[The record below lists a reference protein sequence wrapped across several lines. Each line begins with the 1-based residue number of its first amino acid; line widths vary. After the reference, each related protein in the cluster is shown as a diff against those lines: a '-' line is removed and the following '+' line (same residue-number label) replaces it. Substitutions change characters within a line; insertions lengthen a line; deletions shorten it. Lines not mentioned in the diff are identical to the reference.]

1 MAQQKSSPIRVALEA
16 LLPRK
21 RVRDVARESGAV
33 QRERKID
40 IGALVWTLVLGFAAG
55 KARTLA
61 GLRRAFEQ
69 ATGVH
74 VVPSAF
80 YDRFTLGLVR
90 LMKRLVADVMSSLV
104 PPAYAYAFGGTLA
117 AFREVLVA
125 DSTVIRLHDLLAR
138 AFPACRTNHTLAAAK
153 LHVVYNVAAAGM
165 HSIRLTS
172 ERVHDGPVLRAG
184 RWVRD
189 RLMLFDLGYYRF
201 QLFDCIRRQ
210 GGFFVSRLK
219 ERANPIITAV
229 HRRWRGRSVPLV
241 GEHLQDV
248 LARLQRQSL
257 DVEVEVQFQRRTYGG
272 HRSTDRARFRLVGV
286 RNTQTGRYHLYLTNI
301 PVEVLSPEEIAAVYS
316 ARWIVELLFR
326 EMKAS
331 YRLEDMPSAKR
342 AVVETLIYAT
352 ILTLAASRALH
363 AALARRLR
371 CRRRERLPVERWA
384 IVFAKVADQLLA
396 VVAGPASE
404 RRVLAKRALRF
415 LEHEAVDPNVTRLLL
430 LKRVVHANTH
440 TVLRK
445 VA

>member
-1 MAQQKSSPIRVALEA
+1 MAPRKSNPIRDALES

-21 RVRDVARESGAV
+21 RVRDAARETRAM
-33 QRERKID
+33 QRERKIE
-40 IGALVWTLVLGFAAG
+40 ITAFVWTLVLGFAAG
-55 KARTLA
+55 TERTLA
-61 GLRRAFEQ
+61 GLRRSFEQ

-80 YDRFTLGLVR
+80 YDRFTTGRVR
-90 LMKRLVADVMSSLV
+90 LMKRLVADVMGSLV
-104 PPAYAYAFGGTLA
+104 PSAYSFGGTLA

-219 ERANPIITAV
+219 ERANPVITTV

-241 GEHLQDV
+241 GERLQDV

-257 DVEVEVQFQRRTYGG
+257 DVEVEVQLRHRPYAG
-272 HRSTDRARFRLVGV
+272 HRSTARARFRLVGV
-286 RNTQTGRYHLYLTNI
+286 RDTQSRRYHLYVTNI
-301 PVEVLSPEEIAAVYS
+301 APDVLSPEEIVAVYS
-316 ARWIVELLFR
+316 ARWVVELLFR

-342 AVVETLIYAT
+342 PVVEALIYAT

-363 AALARRLR
+363 TALARRLR
-371 CRRRERLPVERWA
+371 RCAARLPVERWA
-384 IVFAKVADQLLA
+384 IVYAHVADQLLA
-396 VVAGPASE
+396 AVAGPAGE
-404 RRVLAKRALRF
+404 REVVAKRALRF
-415 LEHEAVDPNVTRLLL
+415 LEHEAVDPNVTRLHL
-430 LKRVVHANTH
+430 LKRVVRGDAH
-440 TVLRK
+440 TTLPK

>member
-1 MAQQKSSPIRVALEA
+1 MAQKKSIPIRDALES

-21 RVRDVARESGAV
+21 RVRRAARESGAV

-40 IGALVWTLVLGFAAG
+40 IGAFVWTLVLGFGAG
-55 KARTLA
+55 TERTLA
-61 GLRRAFEQ
+61 GLRRAFER

-80 YDRFTLGLVR
+80 YDRFTPGLVR
-90 LMKRLVADVMSSLV
+90 LMKRLVADVMGSLV
-104 PPAYAYAFGGTLA
+104 PSAYAFGGTLA

-153 LHVVYNVAAAGM
+153 LHVVYNVAGAGM

-210 GGFFVSRLK
+210 GGYFVSRLK
-219 ERANPIITAV
+219 ERANPVITAV

-241 GEHLQDV
+241 GERLQDV
-248 LARLQRQSL
+248 LARLQRQAL

-272 HRSTDRARFRLVGV
+272 RRSTARARFRLVGV
-286 RNTQTGRYHLYLTNI
+286 RDTQTGRCHLYLTNI
-301 PVEVLSPEEIAAVYS
+301 APEVLSPEEIAAVYS
-316 ARWIVELLFR
+316 ARWVVELLFR
-326 EMKAS
+326 EMKAA

-342 AVVETLIYAT
+342 PVVEALIYAT

-371 CRRRERLPVERWA
+371 RRHRQDRFPVERWA
-384 IVFAKVADQLLA
+384 IVFAVVADQLLA

-404 RRVLAKRALRF
+404 RQALAKRALRF
-415 LEHEAVDPNVTRLLL
+415 LEHEAVDPNVKRRHLLQ
-430 LKRVVHANTH
+430 RAIDGDSHERAG
-440 TVLRK
+440 R
-445 VA
+445 AP

>member
-1 MAQQKSSPIRVALEA
+1 MAQQKSSPIRVALES
-16 LLPRK
+16 LLSRR

-40 IGALVWTLVLGFAAG
+40 IGAFVWTLVLGFAAG
-55 KARTLA
+55 KERTLA

-104 PPAYAYAFGGTLA
+104 PPAYAFGGTLA

-241 GEHLQDV
+241 GERLQDV
-248 LARLQRQSL
+248 LARLQRRSL
-257 DVEVEVQFQRRTYGG
+257 DVEVEVQFQRHSYGG
-272 HRSTDRARFRLVGV
+272 HRSTARARFRLVGV
-286 RNTQTGRYHLYLTNI
+286 RDAQSGRYHLYLTNV
-301 PVEVLSPEEIAAVYS
+301 PVEVLAPEEIAAVYS
-316 ARWIVELLFR
+316 ARWVVELLFR
-326 EMKAS
+326 EMKAT

-342 AVVETLIYAT
+342 PVVETLIYAT
-352 ILTLAASRALH
+352 ILTLAASRTLH
-363 AALARRLR
+363 AALRRRLR
-371 CRRRERLPVERWA
+371 GQRERLPVERWA
-384 IVFAKVADQLLA
+384 IVFADVADQLLA
-396 VVAGPASE
+396 VVAGPAGE
-404 RRVLAKRALRF
+404 REVLARRALRF
-415 LEHEAVDPNVTRLLL
+415 LEHEAVDPNVKRRHL
-430 LKRVVHANTH
+430 LKRVIHPECH
-440 TVLRK
+440 ELLRR

>member
-1 MAQQKSSPIRVALEA
+1 MAHQKSSPIRVALES

-21 RVRDVARESGAV
+21 RVRALARESGAM
-33 QRERKID
+33 QRERKIE
-40 IGALVWTLVLGFAAG
+40 ITAFVWTLVLGFAAG
-55 KARTLA
+55 TERTLA

-80 YDRFTLGLVR
+80 YDRFTAGLVR
-90 LMKRLVADVMSSLV
+90 LMKRLVADVMDDLV
-104 PPAYAYAFGGTLA
+104 PSAHAFGGTLA

-165 HSIRLTS
+165 QSIRLTS

-219 ERANPIITAV
+219 ERANPVITAV

-241 GEHLQDV
+241 GERLQDV
-248 LARLQRQSL
+248 LARLQRQAL
-257 DVEVEVQFQRRTYGG
+257 DVEVEVQFHRRTYRD
-272 HRSTDRARFRLVGV
+272 HRSTGRARFRLVGV
-286 RNTQTGRYHLYLTNI
+286 RDSQTGRYHLYLTNI
-301 PVEVLSPEEIAAVYS
+301 PTEVLAPEEIAAVYS

-326 EMKAS
+326 EMKAT

-342 AVVETLIYAT
+342 PVVETLIYAT
-352 ILTLAASRALH
+352 ILTLAASRTLH
-363 AALARRLR
+363 AALSRRLR
-371 CRRRERLPVERWA
+371 GQRERLPVERWA
-384 IVFAKVADQLLA
+384 IVFAEVADQLLA
-396 VVAGPASE
+396 VVAGPAGE
-404 RRVLAKRALRF
+404 RKVVARRALRF
-415 LEHEAVDPNVTRLLL
+415 LEHEAVDPNVKRRHL
-430 LKRVVHANTH
+430 LKRVIHAGGH
-440 TVLRK
+440 EPLRK
-445 VA
+445 AA

>member
-1 MAQQKSSPIRVALEA
+1 MARQKSNPIRVALES
-16 LLPRK
+16 LLPRQH
-21 RVRDVARESGAV
+21 VRAAARESGAV
-33 QRERKID
+33 RRERKID
-40 IGALVWTLVLGFAAG
+40 IGAFVWTLVLGFAAG
-55 KARTLA
+55 KERTLA

-69 ATGVH
+69 ATGVQ
-74 VVPSAF
+74 VVSSAF
-80 YDRFTLGLVR
+80 YDRFTAGLVR

-104 PPAYAYAFGGTLA
+104 PPAYAFGGTLA

-138 AFPACRTNHTLAAAK
+138 AFPACRTNHTQAAAK

-257 DVEVEVQFQRRTYGG
+257 DVEVEVQFQRHSYGG
-272 HRSTDRARFRLVGV
+272 HRSTAHARFRLVGV
-286 RNTQTGRYHLYLTNI
+286 RDAQSGRYHLYLTNV

-316 ARWIVELLFR
+316 ARWVVELLFR

-342 AVVETLIYAT
+342 VVVETLIYAT

-371 CRRRERLPVERWA
+371 RRGPRLPVERWG
-384 IVFAKVADQLLA
+384 IVFADVADQLLA
-396 VVAGPASE
+396 IVAGPAGE

-415 LEHEAVDPNVTRLLL
+415 LEHEAVDPNVTRRHLLQ
-430 LKRVVHANTH
+430 RVVQSSTH

-445 VA
+445 AA

>member
-1 MAQQKSSPIRVALEA
+1 MAQRKSNPIRDALDS

-21 RVRDVARESGAV
+21 VVRDVARETGAV

-40 IGALVWTLVLGFAAG
+40 IVAFVWTLVLGFAVG
-55 KARTLA
+55 TERTLA
-61 GLRRAFEQ
+61 GLRRAFEKT
-69 ATGVH
+69 TGVR

-80 YDRFTLGLVR
+80 YDRFSAGLVR
-90 LMKRLVADVMSSLV
+90 LMKRLVAEVISNLV
-104 PPAYAYAFGGTLA
+104 PPAYALGGTLA

-153 LHVVYNVAAAGM
+153 LHVVFNVTGAGM

-184 RWVRD
+184 RWIRD

-210 GGFFVSRLK
+210 GGYFVSRLK

-229 HRRWRGRSVPLV
+229 HRSWRGRSVPLV
-241 GEHLQDV
+241 GERLQDV
-248 LARLQRQSL
+248 LSRLRRQAL
-257 DVEVEVQFQRRTYGG
+257 DVEVELEFQRHTYGG
-272 HRSTDRARFRLVGV
+272 HRTTARARFRLVGV
-286 RNTQTGRYHLYLTNI
+286 LDPQTHRYHLYLTNI
-301 PVEVLSPEEIAAVYS
+301 PAETLAPEEIAAVYS
-316 ARWIVELLFR
+316 ARWIIELLFR

-342 AVVETLIYAT
+342 EVVESLIYAT
-352 ILTLAASRALH
+352 ILTLAASRALR

-371 CRRRERLPVERWA
+371 RLAHRLPTERWA
-384 IVFAKVADQLLA
+384 IVFADVADELLG
-396 VVAGPASE
+396 VVAGPAGE
-404 RRVLAKRALRF
+404 RDVLARRALRF
-415 LEHEAVDPNVTRLLL
+415 LEHEAVDPNATRPHLMT
-430 LKRVVHANTH
+430 RVMHATTH
-440 TVLRK
+440 TTVPR
-445 VA
+445 AA

>member
-1 MAQQKSSPIRVALEA
+1 VREA
-16 LLPRK
+16 
-21 RVRDVARESGAV
+21 ARESGAV
-33 QRERKID
+33 QRERKIE
-40 IGALVWTLVLGFAAG
+40 ITAFVWTLVLGFAAG
-55 KARTLA
+55 TERTLA

-80 YDRFTLGLVR
+80 YDRFTAGLVR
-90 LMKRLVADVMSSLV
+90 LMKRLVADVMDDLV
-104 PPAYAYAFGGTLA
+104 PSAYAFGGTLA

-219 ERANPIITAV
+219 ERANPVITAV

-241 GEHLQDV
+241 GERLQDV
-248 LARLQRQSL
+248 LAQLQRQVL
-257 DVEVEVQFQRRTYGG
+257 DVEVEVQFQRRSYGG
-272 HRSTDRARFRLVGV
+272 HRSTARARFRLVGV
-286 RNTQTGRYHLYLTNI
+286 RDAESGRYHLYLTNI
-301 PVEVLSPEEIAAVYS
+301 APDVLSPEEIAAVYS
-316 ARWIVELLFR
+316 ARWVVELLFR
-326 EMKAS
+326 EMKAT

-342 AVVETLIYAT
+342 PVVETLIYAT
-352 ILTLAASRALH
+352 ILTLATSRTLH
-363 AALARRLR
+363 AALSRRLR
-371 CRRRERLPVERWA
+371 GQRERLPVERWA
-384 IVFAKVADQLLA
+384 IVFAEVADQLLA
-396 VVAGPASE
+396 VVAGPAGE
-404 RRVLAKRALRF
+404 RKVVARRALRF
-415 LEHEAVDPNVTRLLL
+415 LEHEAVDPNVKRRHL
-430 LKRVVHANTH
+430 LKRVIHAGCH
-440 TVLRK
+440 EPLRK

>member
-1 MAQQKSSPIRVALEA
+1 MAQQKSNPIRVALES

-21 RVRDVARESGAV
+21 HVRAAARESGAV

-40 IGALVWTLVLGFAAG
+40 IGAFVWTLVLGFAAG
-55 KARTLA
+55 TERTLA

-80 YDRFTLGLVR
+80 YDRFNAGLVR
-90 LMKRLVADVMSSLV
+90 LMKRLVADVMSNLV
-104 PPAYAYAFGGTLA
+104 PPAYAFGGTLA

-153 LHVVYNVAAAGM
+153 LHVVFNVAAAGM

-219 ERANPIITAV
+219 ERANPTITAV

-241 GEHLQDV
+241 GERLQDV
-248 LARLQRQSL
+248 LTRLRRQAL

-272 HRSTDRARFRLVGV
+272 HRSAARARFRLVGV
-286 RNTQTGRYHLYLTNI
+286 RDTQTGRYHLYLTNI
-301 PVEVLSPEEIAAVYS
+301 PTEVLAPEEIAAVYS

-326 EMKAS
+326 EMKAT
-331 YRLEDMPSAKR
+331 YRLDDMPSAKR
-342 AVVETLIYAT
+342 PVVETLIYAT

-363 AALARRLR
+363 GVLARRLR
-371 CRRRERLPVERWA
+371 RHRERLPVERWA
-384 IVFAKVADQLLA
+384 IVFADVADQLLA
-396 VVAGPASE
+396 VVAGPAAE
-404 RRVLAKRALRF
+404 RHVLAKRALRF
-415 LEHEAVDPNVTRLLL
+415 LEHEAVDPNVKRRHL
-430 LKRVVHANTH
+430 LKRVVHADSH
-440 TVLRK
+440 TLLRR
-445 VA
+445 AA

>member
-1 MAQQKSSPIRVALEA
+1 MAQQKSSPIRAALES

-21 RVRDVARESGAV
+21 RVREMARETGAV

-40 IGALVWTLVLGFAAG
+40 IRAFVWTLVLGFAAG
-55 KARTLA
+55 KERTLA

-69 ATGVH
+69 ATGVQ
-74 VVPSAF
+74 VVSSAF
-80 YDRFTLGLVR
+80 YDRFTAGLVR
-90 LMKRLVADVMSSLV
+90 LMKRLVADVMSNLV
-104 PPAYAYAFGGTLA
+104 PPAYAFGGTLA

-241 GEHLQDV
+241 GERLQDV

-257 DVEVEVQFQRRTYGG
+257 DVEVEVQFQRHSYGG
-272 HRSTDRARFRLVGV
+272 HRSTARARFRLVGV
-286 RNTQTGRYHLYLTNI
+286 RDAKSGRYHLYLTNV

-342 AVVETLIYAT
+342 PVVEALIYAT

-371 CRRRERLPVERWA
+371 CRRERLPVERWA
-384 IVFAKVADQLLA
+384 IVFAEVADQLLA

-404 RRVLAKRALRF
+404 RMVLAKRALRF
-415 LEHEAVDPNVTRLLL
+415 LEHEAIDPNVTRLHL
-430 LKRVVHANTH
+430 LKRVVHAHAH
-440 TVLRK
+440 TMLRK

>member
-1 MAQQKSSPIRVALEA
+1 MAQQKSSPIRIALES

-21 RVRDVARESGAV
+21 RVREVARETGAV

-40 IGALVWTLVLGFAAG
+40 IGAFVWTLVLGFAAG
-55 KARTLA
+55 TERTLA

-69 ATGVH
+69 ATGVQ

-80 YDRFTLGLVR
+80 YDRFTTGLVR
-90 LMKRLVADVMSSLV
+90 LMKRLVADVMSNLV
-104 PPAYAYAFGGTLA
+104 PPAYAFGGTLA

-125 DSTVIRLHDLLAR
+125 DSTVIRLHDLLAQ

-153 LHVVYNVAAAGM
+153 LHVVYNVAAAGV

-241 GEHLQDV
+241 GERLQDV

-257 DVEVEVQFQRRTYGG
+257 DVEVEVQFLRHSYGG
-272 HRSTDRARFRLVGV
+272 HRSTARTRFRLVGV
-286 RNTQTGRYHLYLTNI
+286 RDAQSGRYHLYLTNV
-301 PVEVLSPEEIAAVYS
+301 PVEVLAPEEIAAVYS

-342 AVVETLIYAT
+342 AVVEALIYAT

-371 CRRRERLPVERWA
+371 CPRERLPVERWA
-384 IVFAKVADQLLA
+384 IVFAEVADQLLA
-396 VVAGPASE
+396 VVAGPPDE
-404 RRVLAKRALRF
+404 RMVLAKRALRF
-415 LEHEAVDPNVTRLLL
+415 LEHEAVDPNVTRLHL
-430 LKRVVHANTH
+430 LKRVVRGHAH
-440 TVLRK
+440 TALRK